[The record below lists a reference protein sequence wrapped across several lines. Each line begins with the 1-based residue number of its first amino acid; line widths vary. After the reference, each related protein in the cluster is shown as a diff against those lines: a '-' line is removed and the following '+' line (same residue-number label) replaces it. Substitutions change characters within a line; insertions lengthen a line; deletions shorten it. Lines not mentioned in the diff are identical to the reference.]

1 MFPLSGKVHAGS
13 KISSREISSIYV
25 DHEQYDRSNRQLCR
39 TSRYGMIHSKNKTSE
54 GDLLRGCVGR
64 HVPHTNRHGRVYPSR
79 CVVFVVVAIRTIGFF
94 FKFGLPCYLLG
105 TS

>member
-64 HVPHTNRHGRVYPSR
+64 HVPHTNRHGSDEIWSGVSPSLY
-79 CVVFVVVAIRTIGFF
+79 CVSYCVPIIGQ
-94 FKFGLPCYLLG
+94 C
-105 TS
+105 TA